1 MPAYVPQSRHASTC
15 SAVNQSCILHG
26 FCKMNDAEQSNTTLP
41 KFVALFGRFGSKNPR
56 GSNSNAM
63 PCWFLAQFDQLATP
77 GCCSGLCKGTGAV
90 RSMVSLVLTPLT
102 WQNYWV
108 KCLAFTLYT
117 QPWIICRRVMK
128 LKESKVGSHRR
139 RPLELLVGWTS
150 TWFFDVTEH
159 HQRIL
164 EIRKKSGFH
173 NYLSGFCSQLSLEG
187 AFQHPK
193 DETCTDGR
201 IEWLTPTHVLSP

>member
-63 PCWFLAQFDQLATP
+63 SLCLVDFLAQFDQLATP

-102 WQNYWV
+102 WQSYCV
-108 KCLAFTLYT
+108 KCLAFTPKT
-117 QPWIICRRVMK
+117 PQPWTFTVHTGEIIWGGAWWSWRNQRWEATG
-128 LKESKVGSHRR
+128 LT
-139 RPLELLVGWTS
+139 LLNCW
-150 TWFFDVTEH
+150 
-159 HQRIL
+159 
-164 EIRKKSGFH
+164 
-173 NYLSGFCSQLSLEG
+173 
-187 AFQHPK
+187 
-193 DETCTDGR
+193 
-201 IEWLTPTHVLSP
+201 